1 MANAHKVIGDRSFGK
16 KSEVVNQLVKQYCRG
31 FRDSGILPVLKH
43 YPGHGRSVKDTHEN
57 ISLID
62 TNLEVLKATDLVAF
76 SQLNEE
82 SLVMLAHIFYNK
94 IDNKV
99 ATYSKN

>member
-1 MANAHKVIGDRSFGK
+1 M
-16 KSEVVNQLVKQYCRG
+16 VKQYCRG

-62 TNLEVLKATDLVAF
+62 TNLEVLKKTDLVAF

-99 ATYSKN
+99 ATYSKKLIHY